1 MKRVAI
7 LGAAGRDCHNF
18 NAVFRSNPTSK
29 VVAFTATQIPDI
41 ADLCDPAAVTG
52 ERLPP
57 NSEELVLSFKS
68 IPTPKERIDLESQS
82 GAHNYSP
89 LDVVIEHAEG
99 VWVYDVERERYLD
112 RLASYSAVN
121 HCARRSTGLSRES
134 RDRLG
139 LAKSSPSH
147 GGEKTMQM
155 LGASTLPPN
164 PYVDT
169 AWRQRYVL
177 GAMRQPQPLAPWLPK
192 VLER

>member
-89 LDVVIEHAEG
+89 LEPRKILVAAKHRFYQLG
-99 VWVYDVERERYLD
+99 VRGSNLLLV
-112 RLASYSAVN
+112 S
-121 HCARRSTGLSRES
+121 G
-134 RDRLG
+134 
-139 LAKSSPSH
+139 
-147 GGEKTMQM
+147 
-155 LGASTLPPN
+155 
-164 PYVDT
+164 
-169 AWRQRYVL
+169 RQD
-177 GAMRQPQPLAPWLPK
+177 P
-192 VLER
+192 